1 MSNNRRRWRIATDV
15 GGTFTDLVL
24 DDGTD
29 LRAFKSATTPE
40 DPTRGVLDAVTL
52 AARAVGIDS
61 AQLLAECEVFV
72 HGTTRA
78 LNAMLTQTTAKTALL
93 VTAGH
98 PDILL
103 LREGGRHRPFDLATE
118 YPQPLVPRALTYEV
132 GGRLLADGS
141 ELAPLDEG
149 SVLVAIDRLRRE
161 GVEAVGVCLLW
172 SVVNGAHERRVGEL
186 LATHL
191 PDVPYTLS
199 HQLNPVMREYR
210 RASSTVI
217 DASLKP
223 LMTGYIDGLEGRLRA
238 SGLTGQVL
246 LVSSTGATVLA
257 ETAAA
262 APIHTLNS
270 GPSMAPEAARQVVMS
285 EVMPTEAEF
294 DAIVFDS
301 GGTTCDISLVRAG
314 HIVSTRE
321 TWIGQIGA
329 GHITGFSSVDVRS
342 IAAGGGSIAEVD
354 GWGLLHVGPR
364 SAGAVP
370 GPACYGRGG
379 AEATVTDA
387 SLVAGYLDPDTFL
400 DGALRLDV
408 AAAERVVTAVGER
421 LGLGM
426 LEAADAIVSLAT
438 EQMVNAIEAI
448 ALGQGVDPRTAV
460 LVGGGGAAGLN
471 VVEIA
476 RRLGSRHAV
485 IPAYGSVL
493 AAAGGMLAP
502 LAEESSI
509 TLPTSSDRFDV
520 AAVADAIARLR
531 ARTDGFA
538 RSAGVAE
545 GEVRR
550 EWSVEARYRQQVW
563 DLVVPFEDAD
573 LVEPRARQELVAAFH
588 RAHEHAYGVA
598 DPTGAIE
605 FLTWRVKASYGAG
618 AHRGFVAASASDV
631 AASRKMSSGSAGV
644 VDAQVVPATQMAG
657 RVVAGP
663 AIVEATAT
671 SIVVPAGAQAR
682 LTPAGHVLID
692 PFADRESLV
701 PAADRLEGAHA

>member
-1 MSNNRRRWRIATDV
+1 MSTTRRWRIATDV

-24 DDGTD
+24 DDGSD
-29 LRAFKSATTPE
+29 LLAFKAATTPD
-40 DPTRGVLDAVTL
+40 DPTRGVLDAVAV
-52 AARAVGIDS
+52 AAGAVGLDS
-61 AQLLAECEVFV
+61 AALLADCEVFV

-78 LNAMLTQTTAKTALL
+78 LNAMLTHTTARTALL

-103 LREGGRHRPFDLATE
+103 LREGGRHRPFDLSTE
-118 YPQPLVPRALTYEV
+118 YPQPLVPRALTFEI
-132 GGRLLADGS
+132 GGRVVADGR
-141 ELAPLDEG
+141 ELAALDEA
-149 SVLVAIDRLRRE
+149 SVLRAIDAMAQAR
-161 GVEAVGVCLLW
+161 VEAVGVCLLW
-172 SVVNGAHERRVGEL
+172 SVVNGEHERRVGEL
-186 LATHL
+186 LSERL
-191 PDVPYTLS
+191 PGVPFTLS

-223 LMTGYIDGLEGRLRA
+223 LMTGYIDGLEGRLRE
-238 SGLTGQVL
+238 SGLSGQVL

-257 ETAAA
+257 EAAA
-262 APIHTLNS
+262 ASPIHTLNS

-285 EVMPTEAEF
+285 EVLPGRSDV

-314 HIVSTRE
+314 HTVSTRE

-342 IAAGGGSIAEVD
+342 IAAGGGSIADVD
-354 GWGLLHVGPR
+354 EWGLLRVGPR

-379 AEATVTDA
+379 VEATVTDA

-400 DGALRLDV
+400 DGALRLDL
-408 AAAERVVTAVGER
+408 AAAERVVSAVGDR
-421 LGLGM
+421 LGIGLR
-426 LEAADAIVSLAT
+426 EAADAIVSLAT

-502 LAEESSI
+502 LSEEVSL

-520 AAVADAIARLR
+520 AGVTDVVTRLR
-531 ARTDGFA
+531 ARAVEFA
-538 RSAGVAE
+538 RSIGVAE
-545 GEVRR
+545 AAIRS
-550 EWSVEARYRQQVW
+550 EWTVEARYRQQVW
-563 DLVVPFEDAD
+563 DLVVPFDDAD
-573 LVEPRARQELVAAFH
+573 LADPVAREWLVAAFH
-588 RAHEHAYGVA
+588 ATHEHAYGVA
-598 DPTGAIE
+598 DPSGVIE
-605 FLTWRVKASYGAG
+605 FLTWSVRATYGADSR
-618 AHRGFVAASASDV
+618 RGFLAASAEHVAVARPVSFGSD
-631 AASRKMSSGSAGV
+631 A
-644 VDAQVVPATQMAG
+644 VDASVVPATRMAG
-657 RVVAGP
+657 RTVAGP
-663 AIVEATAT
+663 AIVEATST
-671 SIVVPAGAQAR
+671 SIVIPPGATAR

-692 PFADRESLV
+692 PFADR
-701 PAADRLEGAHA
+701 AAAERATLEGARA